1 MRQGFALF
9 LLSFS
14 VVFASSAE
22 NQPQKSPS
30 QYCTEKGYKIGTLEF
45 EFCCDR
51 RTEIEKDE
59 KVPSPKR
66 ILGRDKGGCFDK
78 SRITDEALDL
88 KPHDSSD
95 LNGVPIPQN

>member
-1 MRQGFALF
+1 MKRGFSLF
-9 LLSFS
+9 LLSFN

-22 NQPQKSPS
+22 NQPEKSPP
-30 QYCTEKGYKIGTLEF
+30 QYCTEKGYKTGTLEF

-51 RTEIEKDE
+51 RKEIEKDE

-66 ILGRDKGGCFDK
+66 ILGRDKGGRFDK

-88 KPHDSSD
+88 KPRDPSD
-95 LNGVPIPQN
+95 LNWVPNPQN